1 MAHTLQQLADYLG
14 ASHRGDNTL
23 QISSVASL
31 EDAQQGDIC
40 FVGSDKYLKA
50 LEQSAASAVIIR
62 EDLLPATSLPA
73 IIVDNPRAAY
83 ARLVS
88 YLYPELKPAAG
99 IHPSAVIDPSARV
112 ADTATIAAQVVIEA
126 GAEIAGDVRIDAGC
140 FVGRGSRIGRGTHL
154 YPNVTIYH
162 QCTLGEYCIMHASSV
177 VGSDGFGFEYDQ
189 GEWIKIPQIGGVVI
203 GNAVEI
209 GACSVV
215 DRGALQD
222 TVIEDGVKLDNHVQ
236 IAHNVHV
243 GEHTV
248 MSRGVGIAGST
259 RIGKHCLFAGMTGV
273 KDHIEI
279 ADNVTVT
286 AMSMVSK
293 SLTEAGSYSSNT
305 PIDETRNWRKNS
317 ARFRQLDEMARRI
330 RQLEKQLQE
339 KTEAL
344 L

>member
-1 MAHTLQQLADYLG
+1 MAYTLKQLADYLG
-14 ASHRGDNTL
+14 ASHRGDGNL

-31 EDAQQGDIC
+31 ENAQTGDIC
-40 FVGSDKYLKA
+40 FVGSDKYLTALKA
-50 LEQSAASAVIIR
+50 SAASAVIIR
-62 EDLLPATSLPA
+62 DDLLQSTSLPA

-88 YLYPELKPAAG
+88 YLYPEVKPAAG
-99 IHPSAVIDPSARV
+99 IHPTAVVDPSATV

-126 GAEIAGDVRIDAGC
+126 GAVIAEDVRIDAGC
-140 FVGRGSRIGRGTHL
+140 FVGRDSHIGRGSHL

-162 QCTLGEYCIMHASSV
+162 QCTLGEYCIMHSSSV

-189 GEWIKIPQIGGVVI
+189 GEWIKVPQIGGVVI

-243 GEHTV
+243 GAHTV

-279 ADNVTVT
+279 VDNVTVT

-330 RQLEKQLQE
+330 RQLEKQIHD
-339 KTEAL
+339 KS
-344 L
+344 

>member
-1 MAHTLQQLADYLG
+1 MAYTLKQLADYLG
-14 ASHRGDNTL
+14 VSHRGDGNL

-31 EDAQQGDIC
+31 ADAKAGDIC

-50 LEQSAASAVIIR
+50 LNTSAASAVIIR
-62 EDLLPATSLPA
+62 EDLLDATTLPA

-88 YLYPELKPAAG
+88 CLYPAVKPAAG
-99 IHPSAVIDPSARV
+99 IHPTAVIDPSATV
-112 ADTATIAAQVVIEA
+112 ADSATIAAQVVIEA
-126 GAEIAGDVRIDAGC
+126 GAVIAEDVRIDAGC
-140 FVGRGSRIGRGTHL
+140 FVGRDSRIGRGTHL

-243 GEHTV
+243 GAHTV

-279 ADNVTVT
+279 VDNVTVT

-330 RQLEKQLQE
+330 RQLEKQIQE
-339 KTEAL
+339 KS
-344 L
+344 

>member
-14 ASHRGDNTL
+14 ASHRGDDKL

-50 LEQSAASAVIIR
+50 LEHSAASAVIIR
-62 EDLLPATSLPA
+62 EDLLQATSLPA

-126 GAEIAGDVRIDAGC
+126 GAEIAEDVRIDAGC
-140 FVGRGSRIGRGTHL
+140 FVGRDSRIGRGTHL

-162 QCTLGEYCIMHASSV
+162 QSTLGEYCIMHASSV

-203 GNAVEI
+203 GNRVEI

-279 ADNVTVT
+279 TDNVTVT

-293 SLTEAGSYSSNT
+293 SLTKAGSYSSNT

-339 KTEAL
+339 KS
-344 L
+344 

>member
-1 MAHTLQQLADYLG
+1 MTYTLKQLADHLG
-14 ASHRGDNTL
+14 ASWRGAGDL
-23 QISSVASL
+23 PISSVASL
-31 EDAQQGDIC
+31 EDAQTGDIC

-50 LEQSAASAVIIR
+50 LQACKASAVIIR
-62 EDLLPATSLPA
+62 EDLLEASTLPA

-88 YLYPELKPAAG
+88 YLYPERKPAAA
-99 IHPSAVIDPSARV
+99 IHPTAVIDPSASV
-112 ADTATIAAQVVIEA
+112 AESASIAAHVVIEA
-126 GAEIAGDVRIDAGC
+126 GAVIDEDVRIDAGC
-140 FVGRGSRIGRGTHL
+140 FVGRQSRIGRGSHL

-162 QCTLGEYCIMHASSV
+162 QCTLGEYCIIHASSV

-243 GEHTV
+243 GAHTV

-293 SLTEAGSYSSNT
+293 SLTKAGSYSSNT

-317 ARFRQLDEMARRI
+317 ARFRQLDEMARRL

-339 KTEAL
+339 KS
-344 L
+344 

>member
-1 MAHTLQQLADYLG
+1 MTYSLKQLAGFLK
-14 ASHRGDNTL
+14 ASYRGDGDL
-23 QISSVASL
+23 QIGSVASL

-50 LEQSAASAVIIR
+50 LKASAASAVIIR
-62 EDLLPATSLPA
+62 ENLLEATSLPA

-88 YLYPELKPAAG
+88 YLYPEAKPSAG
-99 IHPSAVIDPSARV
+99 IHPTAVIDPSASV
-112 ADTATIAAQVVIEA
+112 ADSASIAAHVVIEA
-126 GAEIAGDVRIDAGC
+126 GAQIADDVCIDAGC
-140 FVGRGSRIGRGTHL
+140 YVGRNSRIGRGTHL

-162 QCTLGEYCIMHASSV
+162 QCTLGEYCIMHSSSV

-189 GEWIKIPQIGGVVI
+189 GEWVKIPQIGGVVI

-248 MSRGVGIAGST
+248 MSRGVGVAGST
-259 RIGKHCLFAGMTGV
+259 RIGKNCLFAGMTGV

-339 KTEAL
+339 KN
-344 L
+344 

>member
-1 MAHTLQQLADYLG
+1 MAYSLKQLADYLN
-14 ASHRGDNTL
+14 ASYRGDAHL

-31 EDAQQGDIC
+31 EDAQPGDIC

-50 LEQSAASAVIIR
+50 LKASTAGAVIIR
-62 EDLLPATSLPA
+62 ENLLQETALPA

-99 IHPSAVIDPSARV
+99 IHPTAVIDPSASV
-112 ADTATIAAQVVIEA
+112 AESVSIAAHVVIEA
-126 GAEIAGDVRIDAGC
+126 GVQIDDDVRIDAGC
-140 FVGRGSRIGRGTHL
+140 YVGRNSRIGRGTHL

-162 QCTLGEYCIMHASSV
+162 QCTLGEYCIMHSSSV
-177 VGSDGFGFEYDQ
+177 VGSDGFGFEHDQ

-259 RIGKHCLFAGMTGV
+259 RIGKNCLFAGMTGV

-279 ADNVTVT
+279 ADNVIVT

-293 SLTEAGSYSSNT
+293 SLSEAGSYSSNT

-339 KTEAL
+339 KN
-344 L
+344 

>member
-1 MAHTLQQLADYLG
+1 MAYTLKQLADYLG
-14 ASHRGDNTL
+14 ASHRGDDNL

-31 EDAQQGDIC
+31 ADAQTGDIC

-50 LEQSAASAVIIR
+50 LNTSTASAVIIR
-62 EDLLPATSLPA
+62 EDLLEATTLAA

-88 YLYPELKPAAG
+88 YLYPEVKPAAG
-99 IHPSAVIDPSARV
+99 IHPTAVIDPSATV
-112 ADTATIAAQVVIEA
+112 ADSASIAAQVVIEA
-126 GAEIAGDVRIDAGC
+126 GAVIAEDVRIDAGC
-140 FVGRGSRIGRGTHL
+140 FVGRDSRIGRGTHL

-162 QCTLGEYCIMHASSV
+162 QCKLGEYCIMHASSV

-243 GEHTV
+243 GAHTV

-279 ADNVTVT
+279 VDNVTVT

-330 RQLEKQLQE
+330 RQLEKQIQE
-339 KTEAL
+339 KS
-344 L
+344 